1 VGTHLYAGTRLLK
14 EPKTGIGRMS
24 NRQHGVVTQ
33 DASLPG
39 TDIDNATGVDA
50 AEALIPGATYVID
63 FPRRPGNTCVCRR

>member
-1 VGTHLYAGTRLLK
+1 
-14 EPKTGIGRMS
+14 MS